1 MTVSDWMTAFA
12 ALPCY
17 HARAC
22 MDSVVAGQVRRGC
35 AAAVAAAWMKVVLG
49 VKVVMHFDE

>member
-1 MTVSDWMTAFA
+1 VTVSDWMTAFA